1 MGIWLYGWII
11 DHWGVNVAGILLILF
26 VVLYFYSETFGIF
39 SITRQNSLKS
49 TKNNTSELNLTT
61 SSPEITTALA
71 YLKSSEK

>member
-26 VVLYFYSETFGIF
+26 VVLYCYSETFGIF
-39 SITRQNSLKS
+39 SITRQNSLES